1 MTFQVP
7 VNIPDNVTSDDSLI
21 LDEQI
26 IIQDESDSVSG
37 EKSCVSNS
45 HIRLM
50 VRKVAKILTAQ
61 GVSCCECPRTQYKL
75 YSLSDCEDGNLRYS
89 LKIDCPDGRT
99 SYQFELTL
107 APTEAIDKPNISES
121 KKGR

>member
-7 VNIPDNVTSDDSLI
+7 VNIPDNVTSDDSPI

-26 IIQDESDSVSG
+26 IIQDENDCVSDA
-37 EKSCVSNS
+37 KSCVSNS
-45 HIRLM
+45 HIRM
-50 VRKVAKILTAQ
+50 MIRKVAKILTAQ

-75 YSLSDCEDGNLRYS
+75 YSLSDCADGNLKYS

-107 APTEAIDKPNISES
+107 TPTEATEKSNITES

>member
-7 VNIPDNVTSDDSLI
+7 VHIPDNFSSDESPI

-26 IIQDESDSVSG
+26 IIQDKNDCVSD
-37 EKSCVSNS
+37 EQSCVSNS

-61 GVSCCECPRTQYKL
+61 GVSCCECPQTQYKL
-75 YSLSDCEDGNLRYS
+75 YSLSDCGDGSLRYS
-89 LKIDCPDGRT
+89 LMIDCLDGRT
-99 SYQFELTL
+99 SYQFEFVVLQ
-107 APTEAIDKPNISES
+107 IK
-121 KKGR
+121 